1 MPKGIVKPRERD
13 IRRAYRSL
21 TREGASIVRVEVEA
35 ETGNLTFILDGEKS
49 RPPIVDVLE
58 GMPVGEAA

>member
-1 MPKGIVKPRERD
+1 MPKGLVKARERD

-21 TREGASIVRVEVEA
+21 TKGGASVIRVEVEA
-35 ETGNLTFILDGEKS
+35 ETGNLTFIIDGEKS

-58 GMPVGEAA
+58 RMPTGEAA

>member
-1 MPKGIVKPRERD
+1 MPKGLVKPRERD

-21 TREGASIVRVEVEA
+21 TKEGASVIRVEVEA
-35 ETGNLTFILDGEKS
+35 ETGNLTFIIDGH

-58 GMPVGEAA
+58 GMPTGEAA